1 MAKRPPRRGAA
12 RAHVGGLVVA
22 MAFLIAVFAWR
33 SPTFFT
39 PTTFLTIANQLPE
52 AVLVAVGMTFVI
64 LIGGIDLSVGS
75 ILGLASA
82 VLGLALL
89 RWQLSLPLAALL
101 GISAGL
107 IAGLVNGLVTV
118 RLRLPSFIVTLGML
132 EAARGATY
140 LLTESRTQYLGGP
153 VEKLAEGGILGL
165 TPPVWFAISAVALA
179 QGVLSRTVFGR
190 NLYAIGGS
198 EQTAYLS
205 GVPVARLKSTVFA
218 VAGALAGLGGLFNAA
233 RLASADPN
241 AGTGMELSAIAA
253 VVIGGTSLTGGR
265 GSVFGTFL
273 GVLVLAILGN
283 GLAQL
288 GVQEPLKRL
297 LTGAVIVLSVVVDR
311 LRYSRGSEV

>member
-1 MAKRPPRRGAA
+1 MAKRQPRRGAA
-12 RAHVGGLVVA
+12 HVHLGGLLAALVL
-22 MAFLIAVFAWR
+22 LIGFFAWR
-33 SPTFFT
+33 SPTFLT
-39 PTTFLTIANQLPE
+39 PTTFLTVANQLPE
-52 AVLVAVGMTFVI
+52 AALVAVGMTFVI

-101 GISAGL
+101 GVSAGL
-107 IAGLVNGLVTV
+107 IAGFLNGFVTV
-118 RLRLPSFIVTLGML
+118 RPRLPSFIVTLGML

-140 LLTESRTQYLGGP
+140 LLTDSRTQYLGAS
-153 VEKLAEGGILGL
+153 VEKLTEGGMLGL
-165 TPPVWFAISAVALA
+165 TPPFWWAISAVMLA

-205 GVPVARLKSTVFA
+205 GIPVARLKITVFA
-218 VAGALAGLGGLFNAA
+218 IAGGLAGLGGLFNAA
-233 RLASADPN
+233 RLSSADPN
-241 AGTGMELSAIAA
+241 AGVGMELSAIAA

-265 GSVFGTFL
+265 GSVLGTFL
-273 GVLVLAILGN
+273 GVLVLATLGN

-297 LTGAVIVLSVVVDR
+297 LTGGVIILAVVLDR
-311 LRYSRGSEV
+311 LRYSRGAEI

>member
-1 MAKRPPRRGAA
+1 MKRSL
-12 RAHVGGLVVA
+12 VELGGLVAA
-22 MAFLIAVFAWR
+22 MALLIAVFAWR
-33 SPTFFT
+33 SPTFLT

-52 AVLVAVGMTFVI
+52 ALLVAVGMTFVV

-75 ILGLASA
+75 VLGLASA
-82 VLGLALL
+82 VLGVALL
-89 RWQLSLPLAALL
+89 RGHLPLPLAALL
-101 GISAGL
+101 GASTGL
-107 IAGLVNGLVTV
+107 LVGLLTGLVTV
-118 RLRLPSFIVTLGML
+118 RLKLPSFIVTLGML

-153 VEKLAEGGILGL
+153 VEKLAEGGLGGL
-165 TPPVWFAISAVALA
+165 TPPFWWVLSAVILA

-198 EQTAYLS
+198 EQTAFLS
-205 GVPVARLKSTVFA
+205 GVPVARLKITVFA
-218 VAGALAGLGGLFNAA
+218 IAGALAGLGGLFNAA
-233 RLASADPN
+233 RLSSADPN
-241 AGTGMELSAIAA
+241 AGVGMELSAIAA

-265 GSVFGTFL
+265 GSVLGTAL

-297 LTGAVIVLSVVVDR
+297 LTGGVIVLAVVLDR
-311 LRYSRGSEV
+311 LRYSGRIEE